1 MPTDLRLF
9 GILTLC
15 SVLLCLALVVV
26 ARDPRALVNRLFALS
41 MLTMIG
47 WIGSISLYLS
57 TRDSDPNI
65 LLGRIGFASASAI
78 PFSLLWMFESLD
90 DTPRRRLTRPVLWA
104 GAACALFIVL
114 SLSPLIVAGSA
125 KSSSGRNFIYGALHP
140 FFGIYFLS
148 AFAFALYRL
157 FRQLRSASGM
167 RRL

>member
-57 TRDSDPNI
+57 TREYDPNI

-90 DTPRRRLTRPVLWA
+90 DAPDRRYSKSFLFA
-104 GAACALFIVL
+104 GGASALFIVL
-114 SLSPLIVAGSA
+114 SLTPLIVAGSA
-125 KSSSGRNFIYGALHP
+125 KASSGRNFIYGALHP
-140 FFGIYFLS
+140 LFGAYFLS
-148 AFAFALYRL
+148 AFAFAIYR
-157 FRQLRSASGM
+157 
-167 RRL
+167 